1 MEIRI
6 QRLNDLCAVSVDG
19 NTIPGVMD
27 YKIESSMHH
36 GTELSLTIQLNEDI
50 SLYETSANPTE

>member
-1 MEIRI
+1 MEIGI
-6 QRLNDLCAVSVDG
+6 QRLNDICTVKVDG
-19 NTIPGVMD
+19 KTIPCVVD

-36 GTELSLTIQLNEDI
+36 GTELSLTIQLNENI